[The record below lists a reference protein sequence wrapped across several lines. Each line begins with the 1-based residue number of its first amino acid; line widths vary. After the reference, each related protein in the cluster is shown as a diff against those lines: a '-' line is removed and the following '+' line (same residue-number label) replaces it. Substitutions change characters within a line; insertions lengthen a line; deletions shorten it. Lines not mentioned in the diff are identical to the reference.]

1 MDDRVNR
8 MRVHVL
14 FKLQG
19 SVRRDA
25 AAQVFVAHCPALG
38 ISSQGETEDAARDAL
53 TDAVL
58 QTFRF
63 QFDRGELD
71 NFLLDRGFVADTGTF
86 SLEMPKQ
93 HGTYEFEVPLPLAD
107 KRSLSR
113 PG

>member
-1 MDDRVNR
+1 MDDRASR
-8 MRVHVL
+8 MRLQVL

-19 SVRRDA
+19 RVRQDV

-38 ISSQGETEDAARDAL
+38 ISSQGETEASARAAL

-71 NFLLDRGFVADTGTF
+71 NFLLGRGFVADTGT
-86 SLEMPKQ
+86 LAQDLQQQ
-93 HGTYEFEVPLPLAD
+93 HGTYEFEVPLPLAA
-107 KRSLSR
+107 KKVAL
-113 PG
+113 